1 MRSLIFRNIIS
12 SAKTFEIIKSYGSS
26 NQMIFKFKSHSIY
39 NKFNFKVSTLVKAL
53 NKLKKKEKLW
63 AFFNLRSYSASKIL
77 FLRNEKEKIALNIK
91 CHEIEEKKNK
101 ELNSINM
108 KIENINSS
116 LENAR
121 NRENELLSKLN
132 SKEKQIITLEHDKT
146 EMLKKRTNNM
156 VDQNELRQL
165 QAKVYITCINI
176 FILYRSKNY
185 LKKMQNSKKRYTIQI
200 IMLVTS

>member
-1 MRSLIFRNIIS
+1 M
-12 SAKTFEIIKSYGSS
+12 T
-26 NQMIFKFKSHSIY
+26 FKFKSYSIY
-39 NKFNFKVSTLVKAL
+39 NKFNFKVSTLIKAL
-53 NKLKKKEKLW
+53 SKLKKRWKLE
-63 AFFNLRSYSASKIL
+63 AFFNLRSHSTSKML

-132 SKEKQIITLEHDKT
+132 SKEKHIIILEQEKS

-165 QAKVYITCINI
+165 QTKVYLIYSYI
-176 FILYRSKNY
+176 FIMYIVQRITRRK
-185 LKKMQNSKKRYTIQI
+185 
-200 IMLVTS
+200 